1 MPQTPVPLRSRLG
14 AAGSVQL
21 RLTVQERS
29 AAETHRQKRAPPP
42 QGNQKKKG
50 EKKKKERKGAEP
62 GAPWTQC
69 INHGPRPAIRRS
81 LAVETVLPSLRKEGR
96 GSAFGNFSRE
106 ESWETEDGLG
116 NLVRLS
122 GPLNPAARGGSE
134 SEDCGRALRAATPP
148 RPQALLRRQGETSS
162 ATPRVPVVFLGTGC
176 WEGAARRMEEKCC
189 PGRRMAWEVPPLQLT
204 SLPHPH
210 PSAASKLA
218 V

>member
-1 MPQTPVPLRSRLG
+1 MPPGLSMYKSRPSPCYPPLPGGGDSTPQPY
-14 AAGSVQL
+14 
-21 RLTVQERS
+21 
-29 AAETHRQKRAPPP
+29 KRREV
-42 QGNQKKKG
+42 KRFWK
-50 EKKKKERKGAEP
+50 
-62 GAPWTQC
+62 
-69 INHGPRPAIRRS
+69 
-81 LAVETVLPSLRKEGR
+81 L
-96 GSAFGNFSRE
+96 FSRRV
-106 ESWETEDGLG
+106 LG
-116 NLVRLS
+116 DRGRPGQS
-122 GPLNPAARGGSE
+122 SAPFWSPNPAARGGSE
-134 SEDCGRALRAATPP
+134 SEDCVRALRAATPP